1 MTELGFSTQA
11 LHAGQTADPNTN
23 SCAVPIHLTTSFVFR
38 SSEHARKVFELS
50 DPSYI
55 YTRLGNPT
63 TTVFE
68 ERMSALEGGVGALAL
83 SSGQQANAIALLAL
97 ASCGQHI
104 IASAGLYGGT
114 VSLLTNTF
122 KKFGVEVS
130 LIDFS
135 NPENISAALR
145 PNTRA
150 VFYETLA
157 NPKNEVLPY
166 EQIADVAHKHGLP
179 VVCDN
184 TVLTPYLFRP
194 FEYGADVTTYSAT
207 KMIGGHGTCM
217 GGVIVDSGNFDWG
230 KEPEKWPQFTKPDPA
245 YHNMVF
251 YEAVGRA
258 CYIVTCRTHWLRDL
272 GGCLSPMSAFQFLQ
286 GLETLPL
293 RVDRHCQN
301 TLAVAEY
308 LEKHPKVAWVNYPA
322 LPSHPNYVLAQKYL
336 KKGCGCILGFGIK
349 GGRAAGEKFI
359 DSVKLATHVANIC
372 DARTLVIHPATTT
385 HGQLSDAELIGAG
398 VTPDYIRVS
407 VGLEDIADILA
418 DFDQAL
424 AKV

>member
-1 MTELGFSTQA
+1 MTESGFFTQA
-11 LHAGQTADPNTN
+11 LHAGQTADPNTG

-83 SSGQQANAIALLAL
+83 ASGQQATAVALLAL

-184 TVLTPYLFRP
+184 TVFTPYLFRP

-207 KMIGGHGTCM
+207 KMIGGHGTCI

-230 KEPEKWPQFTKPDPA
+230 KEPEKWPQFTKPDLA

-272 GGCLSPMSAFQFLQ
+272 GGCLSPMNAFQFLQ

-301 TLAVAEY
+301 ALAVAEH
-308 LEKHPKVAWVNYPA
+308 LEKHPKVAWVNYPS
-322 LPSHPNYVLAQKYL
+322 LPSHPNYALAQKYL

-385 HGQLSDAELIGAG
+385 HSQLTDTELVGAG

-407 VGLEDIADILA
+407 VGLEDIADIIA

-424 AKV
+424 ANI